1 VSGLKKRPN
10 YGSYI
15 LLWEEALTPNPI
27 LKVLSTFKKHNVKGL
42 LIGGQACIIYG
53 AAEFSRDSDF
63 VVLCS
68 NENLKQLKKALNVLK
83 AKLIYVPPLEA
94 SYLERGHA
102 CHFRCKEKSVENL
115 RIDVISKLRGC
126 EPFEKLWLRRNKL
139 TLKKEGIV
147 IDVIGLRDLVQSKKT
162 QRDKDWLMLKRLV
175 EDDIILNKAYPSND
189 QVKWW
194 LLEGRNPSSLIML
207 VGKYPEIVKECL
219 NDRPLLASAINLD
232 TPKLEYRLHEEEM
245 RERQKDIE
253 YWVPLRKELE
263 ALRHNF
269 QKE

>member
-1 VSGLKKRPN
+1 M
-10 YGSYI
+10 
-15 LLWEEALTPNPI
+15 TPNPI
-27 LKVLSTFKKHNVKGL
+27 LKVLFTFKKHNIKCL

-63 VVLCS
+63 VILCN
-68 NENLKQLKKALNVLK
+68 NENLERIKKALHVLK
-83 AKLIYVPPLEA
+83 AELIYVPPLEV

-126 EPFEKLWLRRNKL
+126 EPFEKLWEHRNRVKL
-139 TLKKEGIV
+139 KEEGIV

-175 EDDIILNKAYPSND
+175 EDDIILNKANPPD
-189 QVKWW
+189 EQVRWW
-194 LLEGRNPSSLIML
+194 LLESRNPDSLIML
-207 VGKYPEIVKECL
+207 AGKYRKIAKECFG
-219 NDRPLLASAINLD
+219 DRPLLSIAINSDTQKLD
-232 TPKLEYRLHEEEM
+232 LKLHEEEI

-253 YWVPLRKELE
+253 YWAPLRKELE
-263 ALRHNF
+263 ILRHHF
-269 QKE
+269 PKE